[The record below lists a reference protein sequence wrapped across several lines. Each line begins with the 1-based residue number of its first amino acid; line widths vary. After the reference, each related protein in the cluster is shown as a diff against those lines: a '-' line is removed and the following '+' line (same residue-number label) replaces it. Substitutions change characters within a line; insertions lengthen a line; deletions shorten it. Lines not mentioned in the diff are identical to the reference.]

1 MLAADREARPKR
13 TTPLQEALAGES
25 LTYHPLAQTDGE

>member
-1 MLAADREARPKR
+1 MLAADRDAQPKR

-25 LTYHPLAQTDGE
+25 LIYHPLAQTGEE